1 MSSINLIPNES
12 QVSFTEDEKTAII
25 EISNEYSSLYKEI
38 VRIQEEIQNASDRVL
53 ELTTQMTT
61 TSKREEELMLKIAAK
76 HDLDPKTV
84 SNEAANLI
92 LNSKTK

>member
-1 MSSINLIPNES
+1 MSSINLIPN
-12 QVSFTEDEKTAII
+12 QPQIVFTDEEKN
-25 EISNEYSSLYKEI
+25 EILQISSEYSSLYKEI
-38 VRIQEEIQNASDRVL
+38 VRIQEEIQIASNKVL

-61 TSKREEELMLKIAAK
+61 TSERENELMLKIATK